1 MFCDREKIGV
11 EWKGAPE
18 VKDNLVRGLSFLL
31 FRGVLGREEAT
42 RARLRLTKRV
52 RVLYV
57 WGTSVVLSFCH
68 RDCTDLSQTLIILFL
83 LFPLLFD
90 MIQRQ
95 GWRFK
100 LENIPFR
107 SQRFL

>member
-1 MFCDREKIGV
+1 MINQ
-11 EWKGAPE
+11 AST
-18 VKDNLVRGLSFLL
+18 LS
-31 FRGVLGREEAT
+31 
-42 RARLRLTKRV
+42 
-52 RVLYV
+52 VLYV

-68 RDCTDLSQTLIILFL
+68 KDRTDMSQTLIILFYFILFL

-100 LENIPFR
+100 PESIPFR

>member
-52 RVLYV
+52 LSAYFMFGVLQ
-57 WGTSVVLSFCH
+57 WFCLSV
-68 RDCTDLSQTLIILFL
+68 TETALI
-83 LFPLLFD
+83 
-90 MIQRQ
+90 
-95 GWRFK
+95 
-100 LENIPFR
+100 
-107 SQRFL
+107 